1 MSTAASIEYAPE
13 AGRESLTARILKAPG
28 RALGRFASG
37 IARHPIQSAL
47 SLLGIGATL
56 AGAHHLGLTQQLA
69 NLAPAGGFRNA
80 LNWPGAKSHR
90 LATLGAERIG
100 EQLPGVVTTPA
111 RAFLSATNGMFA
123 PRP

>member
-1 MSTAASIEYAPE
+1 MSTAASVEYAPE
-13 AGRESLTARILKAPG
+13 AGREGVTARILKAPG
-28 RALGRFASG
+28 RALGRFASSV
-37 IARHPIQSAL
+37 ARHPIQSAL
-47 SLLGIGATL
+47 SLLSIGVTL

-69 NLAPAGGFRNA
+69 NLAPAGRGRDL
-80 LNWPGAKSHR
+80 LNWPGTQSHR